1 MSAGSLESA
10 PRWKS
15 LLVAWDAKGLADH
28 ALDMAL
34 ECERAWNATLWVLHV
49 VEKEG
54 HLSLD
59 AYLRAARE
67 RLRTVLRR
75 RGEDGQRAERLL
87 RLRSG
92 VASACVLEEAQACE
106 ADVIFLGPHGDR
118 QWLDFGS
125 TARGVLAHARKAVW
139 LQPGPVRPI
148 RSILCPIDLSPDS
161 LHALRAACSLAHAFG
176 AQVSVLHMLPLARAM
191 LSTWPEY
198 PDLAA
203 GLSLEDLRQAA
214 RADFERT
221 LQRFEWNSTPHTE
234 CLDEGESVPGIL
246 RHAAEHDLIVM
257 GSHGRTGLSA
267 ALLGNTTS
275 AVMKRSEKPVLA
287 LRYPERGYW
296 LA

>member
-15 LLVAWDAKGLADH
+15 LLVAWDAMGLADH
-28 ALDMAL
+28 ALDRAL
-34 ECERAWNATLWVLHV
+34 ECERLWKASLWVLHV

-54 HLSLD
+54 HLPLD
-59 AYLRAARE
+59 AYLRAARQG
-67 RLRTVLRR
+67 LKTVLRR
-75 RGEDGQRAERLL
+75 HGEDGQRADRLL

-106 ADVIFLGPHGDR
+106 ADLIFLGPHRDR
-118 QWLDFGS
+118 PWLDFGS
-125 TARGVLAHARKAVW
+125 TARGVLAHARKGVW
-139 LQPGPVRPI
+139 VQPGPVRPI

-161 LHALRAACSLAHAFG
+161 LHALRAACGLAHAFG
-176 AQVSVLHMLPLARAM
+176 AQVTVLHVLPLARAM
-191 LSTWPEY
+191 VSTWPEY

-214 RADFERT
+214 RADFDKT
-221 LQRFEWNSTPHTE
+221 LQRFEWNATPHTE
-234 CLDEGESVPGIL
+234 QFEEGESVPVIL
-246 RHAAEHDLIVM
+246 RCAAEHDLIVM

-267 ALLGNTTS
+267 ALLGNTTAS
-275 AVMKRSEKPVLA
+275 VIKRSDKPVLA